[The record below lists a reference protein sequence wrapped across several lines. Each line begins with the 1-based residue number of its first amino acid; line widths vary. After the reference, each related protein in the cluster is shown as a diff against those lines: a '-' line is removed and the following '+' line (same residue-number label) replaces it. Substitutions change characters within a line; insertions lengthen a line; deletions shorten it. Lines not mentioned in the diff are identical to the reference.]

1 MIRQQPDIVIPRSV
15 EMPPARLTHAQN
27 GVRIYTLS
35 SDDFEV
41 VRFTFVFKAGS
52 SMQTK
57 SFAASSTANMLGE
70 GSTSLTAQ
78 EIAERLDFYG
88 SYFDVNIDR
97 DYSYISFCT
106 LKKFFEPTLAVA
118 REILL
123 HPAFP
128 EREFEIYRQKR
139 KQSLVIERKK
149 VDMQSRELFAEA
161 LFGKGHPYGISTHED
176 EYDNLSTEILREHY
190 QTLYT
195 AENAFVVCSGNID
208 NDVYAEIEA
217 LASELHSGASASVA
231 FSEAKTTHYM
241 EQNVESALQSSV
253 RVGRLL
259 FPRTH
264 PDFVGMQVV
273 AAILGG
279 YFGSRLMQNLREEHG
294 YTYGVMAA
302 MVNFEH
308 EGYLAI
314 ATQVARERRDDAI
327 REIYF
332 EIERLRNELISDE
345 ELQMVKNVMIGEILR
360 ILDGPFGIA
369 DVTIENIMCGMDN
382 SATEQSVQRI
392 FSITPEEIKHLA
404 EKYLKRDDLVVV
416 VAG

>member
-1 MIRQQPDIVIPRSV
+1 MIRQQPDIVIPHSV

-57 SFAASSTANMLGE
+57 PFAASSTANMLGE

-128 EREFEIYRQKR
+128 EREFEVYRQKR

-161 LFGKGHPYGISTHED
+161 LFGKGHPYGISTPEE

-231 FSEAKTTHYM
+231 FPEAKTTHYM
-241 EQNVESALQSSV
+241 EHNVELALQSSV

-302 MVNFEH
+302 MVNFEQ

-314 ATQVARERRDDAI
+314 ATQVAREKRKEAI
-327 REIYF
+327 AEIYN
-332 EIERLRNELISDE
+332 EIERLRHELISEE

>member
-57 SFAASSTANMLGE
+57 AFAASSTANMLGE

-128 EREFEIYRQKR
+128 EREFEVYRQKR

-149 VDMQSRELFAEA
+149 VDMQSRELFAQA
-161 LFGKGHPYGISTHED
+161 LFGEKHPYGISADERLYDDLRRED
-176 EYDNLSTEILREHY
+176 LVELYNE
-190 QTLYT
+190 LYT
-195 AENAFVVCSGNID
+195 ADNCFVVCSGNITE
-208 NDVYAEIEA
+208 DVMATIASIAEA
-217 LASELHSGASASVA
+217 LPSGAKRQVA
-231 FSEAKTTHYM
+231 FPATTTTLSLRRDI
-241 EQNVESALQSSV
+241 ESALQSSI
-253 RVGRLL
+253 RIGRLL
-259 FPRTH
+259 FTRTH

-273 AAILGG
+273 AAVLGG

-302 MVNFEH
+302 MVNFER

-314 ATQVARERRDDAI
+314 ATQVGREHREEAL
-327 REIYF
+327 REIYS
-332 EIERLRNELISDE
+332 EIERLRTELMSED

-382 SATEQSVQRI
+382 AATEQSVKAI
-392 FSITPEEIKHLA
+392 FAITPDKVRDLA
-404 EKYLKRDDLVVV
+404 HKYLRREELVEVVV
-416 VAG
+416 G